1 MAAGKFSF
9 MDIMN
14 AQSKAQTETQVT
26 EYTEIWLNPCD
37 VKESE
42 SNFYSQENIQELADS
57 IENELNRA

>member
-14 AQSKAQTETQVT
+14 AQSKAQTETRVT
-26 EYTEIWLNPCD
+26 EYTEIWLNPYD

-57 IENELNRA
+57 I